1 MIRMAI
7 VILALLLPGC
17 ATLRPILTDCGA
29 PAVKRLV
36 ASNLDRGFRALAG
49 ESGGWEAAIGELVSE
64 LGGAGVCLVTRLA
77 ATLPDSRPQSAGE
90 LAAPVDSRRDLAGQR
105 AREWLRAN
113 RYEVPR

>member
-1 MIRMAI
+1 MIRLAI
-7 VILALLLPGC
+7 VILALLLPSC

-49 ESGGWEAAIGELVSE
+49 ESGAWDTAVADLVAE
-64 LGGAGVCLVTRLA
+64 LGGAGVCVITKLA
-77 ATLPDSRPQSAGE
+77 ATLPGSQPQAGGE
-90 LAAPVDSRRDLAGQR
+90 LAAPTDPRRDIAGQR